1 MKSYTDNLINFPGIN
16 SGTIKK
22 SEPIH
27 TPKSD
32 KIFERADKLS
42 KVSSY
47 PCNFDFEAYKNLELR
62 FGLEQPRGG
71 VIFHSPFKLVNS
83 HNTCQQCL
91 YAFEVDTYGRGCV
104 HDCVYCYAKAE
115 LTVHAY
121 WNRPFPMPV
130 DITEIWKTFY
140 SVFETDKKTKWRE
153 IMEMRVPLR
162 IGSMS
167 DSFMFMD
174 KKYKVTQELLKILD
188 YYNYPYIIFTRSD
201 LVAHDEY
208 LELLRNDLCS
218 VQMSIASTNDEMNRM
233 IEPGTPSS
241 KRRLKALQKLSRNG
255 FWTTVRMN
263 PFFPMY
269 PDGYFT
275 DPDFDRKNMPKSF
288 DFSSFEMVDE
298 IASYGIP
305 SILAG
310 MVRLSS
316 FSLNQIEKACG
327 RNLRVFYKDNTKK
340 TAIFTKKKSR
350 DFHYN
355 DSEIRAYYERI
366 QAKCLQNGIQFTTCY
381 IGNGES
387 HFWKDQDLWSN
398 KEDCC
403 NAIGRVEQF
412 KNIKTSREISWD
424 SRMKHTNNK
433 CLKPEN
439 KNTLHIP
446 LSPIA
451 LKEGALHLK
460 EEINVP

>member
-1 MKSYTDNLINFPGIN
+1 MEVLHQNNVLPFPDLHGSSVTSPPEI
-16 SGTIKK
+16 
-22 SEPIH
+22 P

-32 KIFERADKLS
+32 KIDQRAEKLAVLS
-42 KVSSY
+42 AY
-47 PCNFDFEAYKNLELR
+47 PCQFDFEAYRKLELR

-91 YAFEVDTYGRGCV
+91 YAFEVDTYGRGCI

-140 SVFETDKKTKWRE
+140 SVFETDKATKWQK

-201 LVAHDEY
+201 LVADDEY
-208 LELLRNDLCS
+208 LELLRPDLCS

-255 FWTTVRMN
+255 FWTTARLN
-263 PFFPMY
+263 PFFPIY

-275 DPDFDRKNMPKSF
+275 DPGFDRDNMPDPF
-288 DFSSFEMVDE
+288 NFSSFGMVDE

-327 RNLRVFYKDNTKK
+327 RNLRCFYREDTKK
-340 TAIFTKKKSR
+340 AAIFTEKKSR
-350 DFHYN
+350 DFHYS
-355 DSEIRAYYERI
+355 DAEIRAYYERI
-366 QAKCLQNGIQFTTCY
+366 HAKCLQNGIQFTTCY
-381 IGNGES
+381 IGNGEK

-398 KEDCC
+398 KKDCC
-403 NAIGRVEQF
+403 NTIGRVGGFE
-412 KNIKTSREISWD
+412 KIKTARDIKWNE
-424 SRMKHTNNK
+424 RMRHTNNK
-433 CLKPEN
+433 CLRPE
-439 KNTLHIP
+439 KKSTLHKP
-446 LSPIA
+446 LLS
-451 LKEGALHLK
+451 
-460 EEINVP
+460 

>member
-1 MKSYTDNLINFPGIN
+1 M
-16 SGTIKK
+16 
-22 SEPIH
+22 
-27 TPKSD
+27 
-32 KIFERADKLS
+32 
-42 KVSSY
+42 
-47 PCNFDFEAYKNLELR
+47 
-62 FGLEQPRGG
+62 
-71 VIFHSPFKLVNS
+71 
-83 HNTCQQCL
+83 
-91 YAFEVDTYGRGCV
+91 DTYGRGCV

-140 SVFETDKKTKWRE
+140 NAFETDKKSKWCE
-153 IMEMRVPLR
+153 IMKMRVPLR

-208 LELLRNDLCS
+208 LDLLRPDLCS
-218 VQMSIASTNDEMNRM
+218 VQMSIASTNDVMNRM

-275 DPDFDRKNMPKSF
+275 DPDFDRKNMPKPF
-288 DFSSFEMVDE
+288 NFSSFEMVDE

-305 SILAG
+305 SILTG

-350 DFHYN
+350 DFHYS

-381 IGNGES
+381 IGNGER

-398 KEDCC
+398 KKDCC
-403 NAIGRVEQF
+403 NAIGRVKQF
-412 KNIKTSREISWD
+412 NNIQTSREISWD
-424 SRMKHTNNK
+424 SRMRHTNNK

-439 KNTLHIP
+439 KDSLHIP
-446 LSPIA
+446 VGRPFLV
-451 LKEGALHLK
+451 EDGNVHLQTDTHHA
-460 EEINVP
+460 P